1 MKVTNNQEKANAY
14 KTQMA
19 RFKLARDQGFY
30 YEAIFILY
38 AMMED
43 RLSSFLL
50 HAGVSNN
57 NCNELSRNIE
67 VRQSLE
73 SIINVAAD
81 KQIKLL
87 KISIKAEII
96 QKLLTWA
103 ASQALE
109 NSSDTYA
116 TALAR
121 QINQTAGK
129 DEILIILDKIQGWCK
144 ARNELVH
151 ALMNKNLENQEQE
164 LHSLV
169 DDGYAHCRKL
179 DNFVRSFKIRNNIH
193 ERFNIQ

>member
-1 MKVTNNQEKANAY
+1 MTEKFMKVTNNQEKANAY

-57 NCNELSRNIE
+57 KCNELTRNIE

-87 KISIKAEII
+87 KIGIKAEII

-103 ASQALE
+103 ASQSLKIP
-109 NSSDTYA
+109 
-116 TALAR
+116 
-121 QINQTAGK
+121 Q
-129 DEILIILDKIQGWCK
+129 ILILLPWHGRLTRQ
-144 ARNELVH
+144 
-151 ALMNKNLENQEQE
+151 Q
-164 LHSLV
+164 
-169 DDGYAHCRKL
+169 RKM
-179 DNFVRSFKIRNNIH
+179 RY
-193 ERFNIQ
+193 